1 MTGGAMDNA
10 PGPDLLDV
18 IRKVAA
24 DYQVFGE
31 LGRKSDTDVWFL
43 ARKGED
49 APLVALRLLSR
60 GIDQW
65 GDPRYDVEMAKE
77 VGASVAAGQTA
88 CDACGA
94 PLRTFARFCG
104 HCGADQAKGVKGG
117 APSVADRK
125 LLLAEVREAASAL
138 YDVLGEMPWAGGDG
152 VVYFALTRSTGA
164 LVRLRLR
171 DAEAGMELG
180 ETRVGLSSTGAVTVT
195 PMSSMPARPSAS
207 SVPLPPPA
215 MKAPDP
221 VVAAPPP
228 PPPPPPPPSARPPA
242 PKAASD
248 EAQKIR
254 MLTYAVIGLGVLVLI
269 QMIIVLFR

>member
-1 MTGGAMDNA
+1 MNNA

-24 DYQVFGE
+24 EYEVFGE

-43 ARKGED
+43 ARQDRD
-49 APLVALRLLSR
+49 APLVALRLLPR
-60 GIDQW
+60 GTDQW

-77 VGASVAAGQTA
+77 IGASVAAGQTA

-104 HCGADQAKGVKGG
+104 HCGADQAKGVRGG
-117 APSVADRK
+117 VPSVADRK

-207 SVPLPPPA
+207 SVPFPPPVA
-215 MKAPDP
+215 KAPNP
-221 VVAAPPP
+221 VVAAAPQPPAPPPSAPPP
-228 PPPPPPPPSARPPA
+228 PPPPPPAPPA
-242 PKAASD
+242 LSG
-248 EAQKIR
+248 EAQKVR
-254 MLTYAVIGLGVLVLI
+254 MLTYAVIGLSVLVLI
-269 QMIIVLFR
+269 QMLLGLFR